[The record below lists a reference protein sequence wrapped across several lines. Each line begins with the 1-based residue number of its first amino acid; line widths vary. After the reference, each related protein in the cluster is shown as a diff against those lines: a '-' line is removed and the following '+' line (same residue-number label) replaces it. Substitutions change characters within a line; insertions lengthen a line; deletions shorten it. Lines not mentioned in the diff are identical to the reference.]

1 MLLVI
6 ILGRLPFV
14 RDFPYPSI
22 FVTEFCHKSTISSL
36 SWSLVKLL
44 KIKVMPILYIDCLDC
59 KMTTLNAPLHLNA
72 YNFSK
77 RIYNLYL
84 QIWWH
89 QVKTGWLG
97 EQGRWSEFCVL
108 ISYQVFYSLAC
119 SLCSPPRGGT
129 PGNSRWRCAARFSKS
144 WLYFR
149 PKKCHFSSRFSDVA
163 SIIHPRFHSWRWS
176 QNATLHVY
184 IRLRQIMSSLL
195 RLKP

>member
-1 MLLVI
+1 MLLAGLLVI

-14 RDFPYPSI
+14 RDFPYFSI
-22 FVTEFCHKSTISSL
+22 SVNEFCHKSTISSL

-84 QIWWH
+84 QVSWH
-89 QVKTGWLG
+89 QMKTGWLG
-97 EQGRWSEFCVL
+97 EQARWSEFCVL

-119 SLCSPPRGGT
+119 SLCSPPRGGGVLQGILGGGVP
-129 PGNSRWRCAARFSKS
+129 PGSPNLDSI
-144 WLYFR
+144 
-149 PKKCHFSSRFSDVA
+149 SDQKNVIFQA
-163 SIIHPRFHSWRWS
+163 GFQTWP
-176 QNATLHVY
+176 L
-184 IRLRQIMSSLL
+184 
-195 RLKP
+195 